1 MDKLKNNFRKDS
13 MTEFRKSKKYVSLSQ
28 EVKKKILEY
37 IEKENLQPDD
47 KLPSESQL
55 TKMFKISRYTIRE
68 ALALLEQEKIIYKI
82 KGKGTF
88 VNKKPIQIKS
98 GLEYLDS
105 ITEII
110 RKFGYE
116 PGTKWVSIEETIPT
130 KDMVKKLNLKPKEKV
145 ITFKRIRTAD
155 GKPAAFLVDT
165 VAKKILGNKKPDQ
178 INFESLFEYMEKEFG
193 IIIEYA
199 ISEIIPTFP
208 TEEMIQYLG
217 VDKNSLFLLL
227 YQLHYDKEG
236 RTIFYSLD
244 YFDPKIFKF
253 KVIRSR

>member
-1 MDKLKNNFRKDS
+1 M
-13 MTEFRKSKKYVSLSQ
+13 
-28 EVKKKILEY
+28 
-37 IEKENLQPDD
+37 
-47 KLPSESQL
+47 
-55 TKMFKISRYTIRE
+55 
-68 ALALLEQEKIIYKI
+68 
-82 KGKGTF
+82 
-88 VNKKPIQIKS
+88 
-98 GLEYLDS
+98 
-105 ITEII
+105 
-110 RKFGYE
+110 
-116 PGTKWVSIEETIPT
+116 
-130 KDMVKKLNLKPKEKV
+130 

>member
-1 MDKLKNNFRKDS
+1 
-13 MTEFRKSKKYVSLSQ
+13 
-28 EVKKKILEY
+28 
-37 IEKENLQPDD
+37 
-47 KLPSESQL
+47 
-55 TKMFKISRYTIRE
+55 
-68 ALALLEQEKIIYKI
+68 
-82 KGKGTF
+82 
-88 VNKKPIQIKS
+88 
-98 GLEYLDS
+98 
-105 ITEII
+105 
-110 RKFGYE
+110 
-116 PGTKWVSIEETIPT
+116 
-130 KDMVKKLNLKPKEKV
+130 MVKKLNLKPKEKV